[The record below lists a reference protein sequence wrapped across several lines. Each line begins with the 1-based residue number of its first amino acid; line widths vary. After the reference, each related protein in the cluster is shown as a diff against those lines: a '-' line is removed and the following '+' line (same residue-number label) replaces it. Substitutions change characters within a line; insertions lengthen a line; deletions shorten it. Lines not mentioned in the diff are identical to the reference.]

1 MPPLPIPPLTE
12 EQKQELD
19 SIMENE
25 QLLEFMEANMP
36 NQGEVEADEA
46 ILERQAQAVEAFSTN
61 PADFWSLK

>member
-1 MPPLPIPPLTE
+1 MPLPIPPLTD

-36 NQGEVEADEA
+36 NQGEVEDDEE
-46 ILERQAQAVEAFSTN
+46 ILARQAQAVEAFSTN
-61 PADFWSLK
+61 SADFWSLR